1 MRFADGLHTGGL
13 LLALASSSKN
23 VATMMRRLSVS
34 DGRPLL
40 SIFHAD
46 LSGTDVPRGKPDP
59 ALFVLAAKALQVLT
73 AQCVVVEDAQAGIV
87 AARAGGMASIG
98 IARLGDEAMLQAA
111 GVVTSLDQVDLAAVP
126 DGILRTR
133 PEAETLVHA

>member
-1 MRFADGLHTGGL
+1 
-13 LLALASSSKN
+13 
-23 VATMMRRLSVS
+23 
-34 DGRPLL
+34 
-40 SIFHAD
+40 
-46 LSGTDVPRGKPDP
+46 
-59 ALFVLAAKALQVLT
+59 
-73 AQCVVVEDAQAGIV
+73 
-87 AARAGGMASIG
+87 MASIG